1 MRLPVRMFACFTVG
15 MPKLG
20 CVRKRMWR
28 IENPGRAEHLFSGYP
43 GIDCEGLPMSNIP
56 ETRYAKSGDTYIAY
70 QAMGE
75 GPLDVVMVPGF
86 VSHLELQMEWPAW
99 AKFFEKFA
107 SFCRLIRFDKR
118 GTGLSDRVIAIP
130 TLEERMD
137 DVRAVM
143 DAAGSSRAAL
153 FGFSEGGPM
162 SVVFAATHPQRTL
175 ALILYGAFAR
185 VAWAPDHPWGRT
197 ADQAATALKST
208 EENWG
213 RGNSMDRFMPSLAG
227 DQELRKFWGRYERA
241 SASPG
246 AVQKIVRMSNEIDVR
261 HVLPAIGVSTLVMHR
276 VGEAINVENGRYLA
290 RHIKGAKYVE
300 LPGIDHAPWAGDSNS
315 ILGEVEEFLTGRR
328 RERDW
333 NPDRVLATVLFT
345 DIVGSTTRVVELG
358 DRAWKDLLSQHNG
371 LVREQLKAFR
381 GREISTA
388 GDGFLAAFD
397 GPARAVRCGRAVS
410 DAVKKLGINIRAGV
424 HTGECEVIGDDLG
437 GIAVHIGARIGALAA
452 TDEILVSSTVKDLV
466 AGSGLRFEDRGTHT
480 LKGIPGSWNLY
491 AAN

>member
-1 MRLPVRMFACFTVG
+1 
-15 MPKLG
+15 
-20 CVRKRMWR
+20 
-28 IENPGRAEHLFSGYP
+28 
-43 GIDCEGLPMSNIP
+43 
-56 ETRYAKSGDTYIAY
+56 
-70 QAMGE
+70 
-75 GPLDVVMVPGF
+75 
-86 VSHLELQMEWPAW
+86 
-99 AKFFEKFA
+99 
-107 SFCRLIRFDKR
+107 
-118 GTGLSDRVIAIP
+118 
-130 TLEERMD
+130 
-137 DVRAVM
+137 
-143 DAAGSSRAAL
+143 
-153 FGFSEGGPM
+153 
-162 SVVFAATHPQRTL
+162 
-175 ALILYGAFAR
+175 
-185 VAWAPDHPWGRT
+185 
-197 ADQAATALKST
+197 
-208 EENWG
+208 
-213 RGNSMDRFMPSLAG
+213 MDRFMPSLAG